1 MPYTKPKGTND
12 MLPARARAW
21 SRFLQTADMVFSAYG
36 YEPITTPTFEKSEIF
51 TRGCGEDSDVASKEI
66 FSVFSKGALAAL
78 DEGRKLKADQK
89 LALRPEGTASVV
101 RAIVE
106 NNLVTQGSQPAKLYY
121 AGPMFRCERPQKGRY
136 REFWQVGVECLGATE
151 QIADAEAI
159 VMCMRFFE
167 ELGLPKD
174 NMQLLINS
182 MGCKEC
188 RPAYIEAIKKY
199 MQSKKDALCDECV
212 RRTSTN
218 PLRVLDCKNP
228 ACAAVIK
235 NAPKFSDFLC
245 DECKRKFDELQRYLQ
260 AANLDYTIEP
270 TLVRGFDYYTGA
282 VFEVQMKEGLGSQ
295 SAIGGGGR
303 YDGLSKELGGPD
315 VSGLGFAVGFERIMI
330 ALESCGVETDL
341 AFKPQVY
348 VAAVNAE
355 VKEQVFYI
363 LQTLRDN
370 EISALSDTQGRSLKS
385 QFKSAGKLGA
395 NFVIVVG
402 PDELARGEVT
412 VRNMLTH
419 TEKLVK
425 LCDIVKACS

>member
-21 SRFLQTADMVFSAYG
+21 ANFLKSADKVFSVYG
-36 YEPITTPTFEKSEIF
+36 YEPITTPVFEKSEVF

-66 FSVFSKGALAAL
+66 FSVFSKGALSAL
-78 DEGRKLKADQK
+78 SEGRNLKADQK

-101 RAIVE
+101 RAIAE

-151 QIADAEAI
+151 QTADAEAI
-159 VMCMRFFE
+159 IMCMRFFE

-174 NMQLLINS
+174 CMQLFINS

-188 RPAYIEAIKKY
+188 RPAYIDAVKKY

-212 RRTSTN
+212 RRTNSN

-228 ACAAVIK
+228 ACAAVICD
-235 NAPKFSDFLC
+235 APKFSDYLC
-245 DECKRKFDELQRYLQ
+245 DECRKKFDELQRYLEV
-260 AANLDYTIEP
+260 AKIDYIIEP

-303 YDGLSKELGGPD
+303 YDGLSKELGGSNI
-315 VSGLGFAVGFERIMI
+315 SGLGFAVGFERIMI
-330 ALESCGVETDL
+330 ALESCGVETDV
-341 AFKPQVY
+341 AQEIKVY
-348 VAAVNAE
+348 VAAVNSD
-355 VKEQVFYI
+355 VNEQVFCI
-363 LQTLRDN
+363 LQTLRDK
-370 EISALSDTQGRSLKS
+370 EISAISDTQGRSLKS
-385 QFKSAGKLGA
+385 QFKAAGKL
-395 NFVIVVG
+395 NVSFVVVVG
-402 PDELARGEVT
+402 PDELERGEVI
-412 VRNMLTH
+412 VRDMRTH

-425 LCDIVKACS
+425 LCDILKACR